1 MLSNRLLF
9 FFLFLSLIFS
19 TSIHSQ
25 NLSDYQ
31 FRLSHPIKFGD
42 ENLNSVPRFTGSQA
56 DSVKVVAILVQ
67 FQEDNTPF
75 TTGNGQFDLSNKY
88 FDPALQRDTVID
100 SPPYDSAYFADH
112 LKFLKNYW
120 EKSSKGK
127 LQISYDLYGQVITLP
142 KRMEEYSPRDN
153 EPDFRRLGD
162 LFTDAWTMASQFI
175 DFTQYDQNKTA
186 FVIFHAG
193 TGRDVDLKSVLGFDP
208 TPFDIPSVY
217 LGLRNL
223 QRFYGANYNGFE
235 TGTGFFIQNSMIVP
249 STELRE
255 LDLIS
260 GKFLI
265 RLGMNGILTATFGS
279 YLGLPDLFN
288 TATGRSAIGRFG
300 LMDGQAIFSY
310 NGIFPPEPSAWEK
323 VFLGF
328 KEPITISSGNQ
339 LLRINES
346 SSGVHT
352 DSTLFKVLISSQE
365 YFLIE
370 NRNRDPYYQGMRIYT
385 RNRAFNDSTLYTQDV
400 TGFESF
406 DIRRVHGNVTDVS
419 NLDWSLPGLI
429 NDTANYR
436 GGILIWHI
444 DETVINSNF
453 ATNTINNNIKRRGV
467 SLKEAKGAQ
476 TIGVTFSTPFGDI
489 TGDGTIYDY
498 WYNGF
503 HGVPETIY
511 KNEFTPNS
519 IPNSLSYTLANNQIF
534 ITEFDTISPVM
545 RVRIRIGS
553 DQITPLPTYPKF
565 VELDTSGNSQAI
577 GLNFIQGLTEQLFV
591 NSNNNIYGFKIDGS
605 PVAQN
610 EVVIPNAGKFIPSV
624 LESKGG
630 QSRIIIGTNGSELKT
645 YNTDGNITSVNLTS
659 GIVSAP
665 PLVWQGVNSLFY
677 LGYNSGVINRYTF
690 DLTESREDSI
700 SGAVKFF
707 SRTLSEPFVVIND
720 EFKSLVTGNIV
731 AVNSFDTLKVDLTNR
746 LILNGKV
753 LPLSYNL
760 SVINTDPILAD
771 INKDGRQEILFVADS
786 TLYAINS
793 AGVVIDNFPV
803 NFNRKVS
810 SGLSVADINNDGILD
825 VLFITS
831 DGNFY
836 VYGVNGKIVDG
847 FPIQVGTNSSSTPA
861 IFNADGF
868 YGFAIAGGDGYLYA
882 FKTSFAYNPNNV
894 LWKNF
899 LRDETLSNNNP
910 FGNQQPPTFTSKL
923 PEDKVYNWPNP
934 VYDNTTFIR
943 YYLNG
948 NATSVT
954 IKILDL
960 SGELVTELTGTA
972 NSNAENEVVW
982 NVGTVQSGIYYGVV
996 EANIDGSTETRIIKI
1011 AIVK

>member
-1 MLSNRLLF
+1 MISTKLLF
-9 FFLFLSLIFS
+9 SVLFLSIFFS
-19 TSIHSQ
+19 TSVNSQ
-25 NLSDYQ
+25 NLNDYQ

-42 ENLNSVPRFTGSQA
+42 ENFNNAPRFTDNLV

-112 LKFLKNYW
+112 LKFLRNYW

-127 LQISYDLYGQVITLP
+127 LQVSYDLYGQVITLP
-142 KRMEEYSPRDN
+142 KQMQEYSPRDN

-162 LFTDAWTMASQFI
+162 LFTDAWTLADQFI
-175 DFTQYDQNKTA
+175 DFSQYNPNNTA

-235 TGTGFFIQNSMIVP
+235 TGNGFFIQNSMIVP

-260 GKFLI
+260 GKFLL
-265 RLGMNGILTATFGS
+265 RLGINGILTATFGS

-288 TATGRSAIGRFG
+288 TDTGRSAIGRFG

-328 KEPITISSGNQ
+328 EEPITISSGNQ
-339 LLRINES
+339 LLRIKES
-346 SSGVHT
+346 STGLHS

-365 YFLIE
+365 YFLVE
-370 NRNRDPYYQGMRIYT
+370 NRNRDPYYQGMRVYT

-406 DIRRVHGNVTDVS
+406 DIRRIHGNVTDVS

-444 DETVINSNF
+444 DETIINANF

-467 SLKEAKGAQ
+467 SLKEAKGSQ

-498 WYNGF
+498 WYDGF
-503 HGVPETIY
+503 HGVPATIY

-519 IPNSLSYTLANNQIF
+519 IPNSLSYTLANNQIY

-545 RVRIRIGS
+545 RVRIKIGS
-553 DQITPLPTYPKF
+553 DEITPLPNYPKF
-565 VELDTSGNSQAI
+565 VEKDTTGNSQAI
-577 GLNFIQGLTEQLFV
+577 GLNFLPGVSDQIFV
-591 NSNNNIYGFKIDGS
+591 NSNNNIYGYNSDGTIVG
-605 PVAQN
+605 PN
-610 EVVIPNAGKFIPSV
+610 EIIISDAGKFIPTMFQLSGNP
-624 LESKGG
+624 LKTL
-630 QSRIIIGTNGSELKT
+630 IGINGTEVKT
-645 YNTDGNITSVNLTS
+645 YNSDGVSNSRTLTS
-659 GIVSAP
+659 GIVTSP
-665 PLVWQGVNSLFY
+665 TTVIPSLNSFY
-677 LGYNSGVINRYTF
+677 LGFNTGVINQY
-690 DLTESREDSI
+690 DLDLNETRLDSI
-700 SGAVKFF
+700 SGSVVAF
-707 SRTLSEPFVVIND
+707 SQSND
-720 EFKSLVTGNIV
+720 NSLIYSNNQFKSLVFGNIKQV
-731 AVNSFDTLKVDLTNR
+731 ASYDILQVDLNNR
-746 LILNGKV
+746 FILDNQV
-753 LPLSYNL
+753 IPISYNF
-760 SVINTDPILAD
+760 SVVNTPPILAD

-793 AGVVIDNFPV
+793 DGVLIDNFPV
-803 NFNRKVS
+803 NFDRKIS
-810 SGLSVADINNDGILD
+810 SGISVADINNDGILD
-825 VLFITS
+825 VLFVTS
-831 DGNFY
+831 DGNLY
-836 VYGVNGKIVDG
+836 AYGVNGKVVNG
-847 FPIQVGTNSSSTPA
+847 FPIQVGTNTSSTPA
-861 IFNADGF
+861 IFNSNGF
-868 YGFAIAGGDGYLYA
+868 YGIAIAGGDGYLYS
-882 FKTSFAYNPNNV
+882 FKTNGTYTADNV
-894 LWKNF
+894 SWKNF
-899 LRDETLSNNNP
+899 LNDQNLSNRNIRSNP
-910 FGNQQPPTFTSKL
+910 QTPSFTSKL

-934 VYDNTTFIR
+934 VYDNTTYIR

-948 NATSVT
+948 NASSVN

-972 NSNAENEVVW
+972 NSNVENEVVW

-996 EANIDGSTETRIIKI
+996 EANIDGSSETRIIKI